1 MAETL
6 LPGTAPP
13 QLSGLRTPAVSDLE
27 LTALG
32 CYILGDM
39 DALGGKAGKGTW
51 AVVFK
56 SLLLL

>member
-27 LTALG
+27 LTAVG

-39 DALGGKAGKGTW
+39 DALGGEVGKGTW
-51 AVVFK
+51 AVVYK